1 MARRPFPLNSHPMR
15 ILLSLA
21 ALAVLTFLAHA
32 FPVNATTAGFAYL
45 LTVLAVASTWG
56 FTEAFILSI
65 AATLCFNFFFF
76 PPVGTFNI
84 AETQNWVALFTFL
97 TTSLIASRLST
108 KAKRRAL
115 DAIERQQDIE
125 RLYTFSRAIL
135 LVDSSESFPTQLI
148 RKLADI
154 FQLDLAVLYDRRT
167 QDFYRAG
174 PSEAEGVESQ
184 LRETALHGTTPSSD
198 GSFTFTAIRLGS
210 EPIASLAVKGPGITD
225 SVLQGIAN
233 LVAIGLERASAQDLT
248 HEIEATR
255 RSEKLRTALI
265 DAMAHEFKTPLTSIR
280 AMTTSLLDSPDQKPE
295 NRMELLK
302 LADEEALH
310 LENLIDDTVAMAR
323 LDAGHIRVNPEVLD
337 ISEIIDEVIGS
348 LKTELQGRSL
358 EIVGQDGISACA
370 LDRQLVKLAVK
381 QLVGNAAKYSPP
393 DTPLRIQMKQDGEM
407 VGVEI
412 TDFGKGISVQEQNR
426 IFERFYRSPS
436 VQHQIPGSGL
446 GLSIAQSIARA
457 HGGDLTVSSLPGETT
472 FRLVMPREYKGEDL
486 ERRTNS
492 GN

>member
-1 MARRPFPLNSHPMR
+1 
-15 ILLSLA
+15 
-21 ALAVLTFLAHA
+21 
-32 FPVNATTAGFAYL
+32 
-45 LTVLAVASTWG
+45 
-56 FTEAFILSI
+56 
-65 AATLCFNFFFF
+65 
-76 PPVGTFNI
+76 
-84 AETQNWVALFTFL
+84 
-97 TTSLIASRLST
+97 
-108 KAKRRAL
+108 
-115 DAIERQQDIE
+115 
-125 RLYTFSRAIL
+125 
-135 LVDSSESFPTQLI
+135 
-148 RKLADI
+148 
-154 FQLDLAVLYDRRT
+154 
-167 QDFYRAG
+167 
-174 PSEAEGVESQ
+174 
-184 LRETALHGTTPSSD
+184 
-198 GSFTFTAIRLGS
+198 
-210 EPIASLAVKGPGITD
+210 
-225 SVLQGIAN
+225 
-233 LVAIGLERASAQDLT
+233 
-248 HEIEATR
+248 
-255 RSEKLRTALI
+255 
-265 DAMAHEFKTPLTSIR
+265 
-280 AMTTSLLDSPDQKPE
+280 MTTSLLDSPDQKPE

-472 FRLVMPREYKGEDL
+472 FRLVMPREYIGEDL